1 MKIEKINSS
10 NYNKL
15 IFWYSGWN
23 LPITPLSYIPE
34 TSIIVDDICA
44 GFIYQLEK
52 TPMWW
57 IEGVISN
64 PEIKDKALKK
74 EALSVLITELT
85 KLAKE
90 KNAELILSS
99 TPRESLNTIFLSN
112 EFKNTPEKY
121 FHVARFI

>member
-1 MKIEKINSS
+1 MKYAYSRKQTAVAWLI
-10 NYNKL
+10 YKL
-15 IFWYSGWN
+15 QSCDMLKNPDSGEFWN
-23 LPITPLSYIPE
+23 I
-34 TSIIVDDICA
+34 
-44 GFIYQLEK
+44 
-52 TPMWW
+52 
-57 IEGVISN
+57 
-64 PEIKDKALKK
+64 LKK